1 MTEGHVRP
9 RRGLLAAAL
18 LAVALPATA
27 ARAAPPP
34 AGDPLAA
41 ARDNALPVA
50 IPPPIGA
57 AHGMVATAQHLASQ
71 VGADILARGGN
82 AVDAAVAVAYAL
94 AVVYPAAGNLG
105 GGGFMTVRMADG
117 RTDFLDFR
125 EKAPLAATRTMYQDA
140 QGNVIPGKSV
150 DGWLAVGVPGTV
162 AGMDFARSTFGTMSR
177 AVLMAPAIRL
187 ASKGYVLGP
196 GDVSL
201 IEAVADTLGH
211 DADASAIFLDGGEV
225 PDAGTRLVQT
235 NLAHSLAL
243 IAKDG
248 PDAFYRGPIGAELVA
263 AGRRGGGIITQ
274 ADLDR
279 YRVREFRPLA
289 CTYRG
294 YRIDTAP
301 PPSGGGVAVCEIL
314 SILQGYDLHALGFHS
329 AAAVHLMIE
338 AMRHTYADR
347 VALGDPDFVHDPID
361 RILSPAHIK
370 QIQDSIP
377 ADRALRSSDIKVD
390 LGGQPEGHNTTHF
403 SIIDG
408 HGNAVAMTYTLN
420 NWFGAGVVAGSTGI
434 VMNDEMDDF
443 TARPGTPNMFGL
455 VQGEANA
462 IAPGKTPVSSMSPTI
477 VTRDGHVVMA
487 IGSPGGSRIPTITL
501 EAISNVID
509 YGMDIRA
516 AIDAPR
522 IHQQW
527 MPEPVEIE
535 PGALAPEVQKQLE
548 TMGYTFKPHAPWGVG
563 AGVLVG
569 AKHLG
574 GRPTPKV
581 ALWGSADDRRP
592 GGAAVGE

>member
-9 RRGLLAAAL
+9 RRGLFAAAL

-27 ARAAPPP
+27 ARAAPP

-50 IPPPIGA
+50 IPPPVGA

-71 VGADILARGGN
+71 VGADILAHGGN

-140 QGNVIPGKSV
+140 QGQVIPGRSV

-162 AGMDFARSTFGTMSR
+162 AGMEVARGKFGTLSR

-187 ASKGYVLGP
+187 AAKGYVLGP

-201 IEAVADTLGH
+201 IEAVADNLRH
-211 DADASAIFLDGGEV
+211 DPDASAIFLDHGEV

-235 NLAHSLAL
+235 NLAHTLAL

-248 PDAFYRGPIGAELVA
+248 PDAFYHGPIGAELVA
-263 AGRRGGGIITQ
+263 ASGRGGGIITQ

-279 YRVREFRPLA
+279 YKVRELPPLG

-329 AAAVHLMIE
+329 AAAVHLMVE

-370 QIQDSIP
+370 EIQESIP
-377 ADRALRSSDIKVD
+377 ADRALKSSDIKVD

-403 SIIDG
+403 SIVDG

-462 IAPGKTPVSSMSPTI
+462 IQPGKTPVSSMSPTI
-477 VTRDGHVVMA
+477 LSKDGHVVMS

-509 YGMDIRA
+509 YGMDIRT
-516 AIDAPR
+516 AIDEPR

-527 MPEPVEIE
+527 MPESVEIE
-535 PGALAPEVQKQLE
+535 PGALTPEVQKQLE
-548 TMGYTFKPHAPWGVG
+548 AMGYVFKPHAPWGVG

-574 GRPTPKV
+574 GRPKPKV

>member
-1 MTEGHVRP
+1 MTEWIG
-9 RRGLLAAAL
+9 RRWRWLAAAAA
-18 LAVALPATA
+18 LALAHPVF
-27 ARAAPPP
+27 AAPAPS
-34 AGDPLAA
+34 GDPLAA
-41 ARDNALPVA
+41 AQENTLPLD
-50 IPPPIGA
+50 IPPPVGA
-57 AHGMVATAQHLASQ
+57 GHGMVATAQHLASQ
-71 VGADILARGGN
+71 VGADVLARGGN

-140 QGNVIPGKSV
+140 NGQVIPGKSV
-150 DGWLAVGVPGTV
+150 DGWLAVAVPGTV
-162 AGMDFARSTFGTMSR
+162 AGMEVARTKFGTLSR
-177 AVLMAPAIRL
+177 QVLMAPAIRL
-187 ASKGYVLGP
+187 AAKGYVLGE

-201 IEAVADTLGH
+201 IAAVADNLKTDH
-211 DADASAIFLDGGEV
+211 DAAAIFLDDGEV
-225 PDAGTRLVQT
+225 PETGTNLVQAD
-235 NLAHSLAL
+235 LARTLEAIS
-243 IAKDG
+243 KDG
-248 PDAFYRGPIGAELVA
+248 PAAFYHGPVGAELVA
-263 AGRRGGGIITQ
+263 ASRRGGGIITQ
-274 ADLDR
+274 GDLDH
-279 YRVREFRPLA
+279 YKVRELPPLS
-289 CTYRG
+289 CSYRG
-294 YRIDTAP
+294 YHIDTAP
-301 PPSGGGVAVCEIL
+301 PPSAGGIAVCEIL
-314 SILQGYDLHALGFHS
+314 SILQGYDMHALGFHS
-329 AAAVHLMIE
+329 AASVHLMVE
-338 AMRHTYADR
+338 AMRRTYADR

-361 RILSPAHIK
+361 RILSPEHIAAARAA
-370 QIQDSIP
+370 IP
-377 ADRALRSSDIKVD
+377 ADRAMKSSEIKVD
-390 LGGQPEGHNTTHF
+390 LGGGGEGHNTTHF

-477 VTRDGHVVMA
+477 LSKDGHVVMS

-501 EAISNVID
+501 EVIMNVID
-509 YGMDIRA
+509 YGMDIRT
-516 AIDAPR
+516 AIDEPR

-535 PGALAPEVQKQLE
+535 PGALTPAVQKQLE
-548 TMGYTFKPHAPWGVG
+548 AMGYTFKPHAPWGVG